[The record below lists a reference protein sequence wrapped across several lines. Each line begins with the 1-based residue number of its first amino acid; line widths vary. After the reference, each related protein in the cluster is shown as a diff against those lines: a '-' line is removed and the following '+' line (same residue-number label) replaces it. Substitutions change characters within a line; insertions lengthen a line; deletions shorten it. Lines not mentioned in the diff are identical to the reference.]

1 MGRIKTAV
9 TKGVQKETTAVLLL
23 LEPSLDDDEEQDVSS
38 AANET
43 VDAVS
48 SSSSSSSS
56 LLSQSFS
63 SFSQRRILLC
73 CSSDV
78 RLVADFRGVAK
89 SLTSADDPTPTAMID
104 DSCDSVGARPRGF
117 AFMTASRAFSERHP
131 KPSCLAISSIVM
143 VDAAAKLRKARMG
156 GTGCSCPSFSDR
168 KVYIVCRGKSDE
180 NFRCPR
186 CRVSLHWT
194 CLSSGSSSTTG
205 QDFVQRGSSLT
216 NDVL

>member
-9 TKGVQKETTAVLLL
+9 TKGVQKETAAVLL
-23 LEPSLDDDEEQDVSS
+23 LEPSLDDEEQDVSS

-56 LLSQSFS
+56 LLSLSLS

-78 RLVADFRGVAK
+78 LLVVAFRGVAK
-89 SLTSADDPTPTAMID
+89 SLPSAADDDPTTPTTAMD
-104 DSCDSVGARPRGF
+104 DSCDSGARPRIGF
-117 AFMTASRAFSERHP
+117 AFMTASRAFNERHP
-131 KPSCLAISSIVM
+131 RPSCLAISSIVM

-156 GTGCSCPSFSDR
+156 GTGCSCPSFSD
-168 KVYIVCRGKSDE
+168 KKDYCERGKSDE